1 MKRIFYLSVFT
12 FYLSGSA
19 LFGSTLDGLIQYAMK
34 HSTVVKQSK
43 AQMELAEASREESTS
58 AQYGSID
65 LVGSYTR
72 FNLPRTLIP
81 LTPSTIAQD
90 AKGVATTKNMFSTGL
105 MYSVPLFTGFAQTR
119 QVEMDSLST
128 RLSQS
133 KLSLTKEQLAFNV
146 ASLYLSILA
155 LQEMSSA
162 QSKQVEALKKLKNAI
177 ANEVKFGKKAQID
190 LLKAEN
196 DLYGNLSYLE
206 VLKGNVTITKA
217 SLSSLV
223 GMDHLGSITP
233 IKVSVKKPNYS
244 INRLLNVA
252 SSLNKVVIA
261 DLNIKKA
268 GKGIEKSESSKLPQV
283 SLSSYYGYNYG
294 ENDSSNFYSGEFE
307 NEKNWQVG
315 VNAKWTLF
323 DFGKSDAST
332 QKAKIARMQA
342 TFEKQQTL
350 LDLRKSLVEAVEK
363 MKQEYANYQA
373 QLKQF
378 ALSKKS
384 EKIERVRYK
393 NGVSTINDLLY
404 ATSQKHLTAAKL
416 IESKYNYQKGKFY
429 MDYLLEKGVQK

>member
-162 QSKQVEALKKLKNAI
+162 QSKQVEALKKLKNTI

-244 INRLLNVA
+244 INRLLNIA
-252 SSLNKVVIA
+252 SSLNKVAIA

-323 DFGKSDAST
+323 DFGKNDAST
-332 QKAKIARMQA
+332 QKAKIARLQA

-363 MKQEYANYQA
+363 MKQEYANYQGTV
-373 QLKQF
+373 KQY
-378 ALSKKS
+378 ALAKKS

-404 ATSQKHLTAAKL
+404 ATSQKHLSRAKL

-429 MDYLLEKGVQK
+429 MDYLLEQGVK